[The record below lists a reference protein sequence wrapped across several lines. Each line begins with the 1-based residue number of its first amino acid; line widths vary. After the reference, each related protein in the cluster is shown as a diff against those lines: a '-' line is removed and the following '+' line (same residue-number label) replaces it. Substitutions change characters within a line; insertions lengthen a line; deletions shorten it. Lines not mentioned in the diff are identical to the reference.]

1 MSICSKTVNR
11 AAATNAA
18 RSFANNMSRP
28 YRIGKLRQ
36 IRAVASPA
44 RQDLVDAVASD
55 GPCTI
60 AELAERVGRPADSLY
75 HHVRRLVATGL
86 LVEESVRR
94 AAGRPAVRLTVPG
107 RPMMIAYDPLARG
120 NVAASNEVVATMLR
134 SARRS
139 FARALATPG
148 VRTWGPR
155 RNLWGGRAQ
164 GWLTEQDVETANAL
178 LTKLLAVFLGRKGA
192 RRNGSAL
199 HELTFVLAPA
209 RVVTRGAAARRTGR
223 RK

>member
-1 MSICSKTVNR
+1 MSN
-11 AAATNAA
+11 
-18 RSFANNMSRP
+18 RP
-28 YRIGKLRQ
+28 YRIEQLRQ

-60 AELAERVGRPADSLY
+60 AELAERVGRPADALY

-107 RPMMIAYDPLARG
+107 RPMMIAYDQLARG
-120 NVAASNEVVATMLR
+120 NVAASNDVVATMLR

-139 FARALATPG
+139 FARALAAPG

-155 RNLWGGRAQ
+155 RNLWGARAQ
-164 GWLTEQDVETANAL
+164 GWLTPQDVETANAL
-178 LTKLLAVFLGRKGA
+178 LTRLVAVFLRAKSTK
-192 RRNGSAL
+192 RNGSAL
-199 HELTFVLAPA
+199 HEFTFVLAPA
-209 RVVTRGAAARRTGR
+209 RVVTRGARRRTRR
-223 RK
+223 RKQ

>member
-1 MSICSKTVNR
+1 
-11 AAATNAA
+11 
-18 RSFANNMSRP
+18 MSRP
-28 YRIGKLRQ
+28 YRIEQLHQ
-36 IRAVASPA
+36 IRALASPA

-60 AELAERVGRPADSLY
+60 AELAERVGRPADALY

-107 RPMMIAYDPLARG
+107 RPMMIAYDQRARG
-120 NVAASNEVVATMLR
+120 NVAASSDVVATMLR
-134 SARRS
+134 SARRG
-139 FARALATPG
+139 FARALAAPG

-155 RNLWGGRAQ
+155 RNLWGARAQ
-164 GWLTEQDVETANAL
+164 GWLTGEDVETANAL
-178 LTKLLAVFLGRKGA
+178 LTKLVAVFLRGKGT

-199 HELTFVLAPA
+199 HEFTFVLAPA
-209 RVVTRGAAARRTGR
+209 RVVTRGAARRTKR
-223 RK
+223 RKQ

>member
-1 MSICSKTVNR
+1 
-11 AAATNAA
+11 
-18 RSFANNMSRP
+18 MSRL
-28 YRIGKLRQ
+28 YRIEHLHQ
-36 IRAVASPA
+36 IRTLASPA
-44 RQDLVDAVASD
+44 RQDLVDAVAAD

-60 AELAERVGRPADSLY
+60 AELAERVGRPPDALY

-107 RPMMIAYDPLARG
+107 RPMMIAYDQLARR
-120 NVAASNEVVATMLR
+120 NVAASTDVVATMLR
-134 SARRS
+134 SARRG
-139 FARALATPG
+139 FAHALAAPG

-178 LTKLLAVFLGRKGA
+178 LTELLAVFLRRKDT

-199 HELTFVLAPA
+199 HEFTFVLAPA
-209 RVVTRGAAARRTGR
+209 RVVTRGAARRTRR
-223 RK
+223 RKH